1 MQAMA
6 ASKLNLLNVR
16 DKLEFKFISIPDNY
30 LRLYKL
36 YNVSKPAR
44 YGDENT
50 TEVFGISDA
59 NTLPKKSPCE
69 E

>member
-1 MQAMA
+1 MA
-6 ASKLNLLNVR
+6 ASKLNVR
-16 DKLEFKFISIPDNY
+16 DKLEFKFFSILDNY
-30 LRLYKL
+30 LGLCEL
-36 YNVSKPAR
+36 QNVSKPAR

-50 TEVFGISDA
+50 TEVLRICDA